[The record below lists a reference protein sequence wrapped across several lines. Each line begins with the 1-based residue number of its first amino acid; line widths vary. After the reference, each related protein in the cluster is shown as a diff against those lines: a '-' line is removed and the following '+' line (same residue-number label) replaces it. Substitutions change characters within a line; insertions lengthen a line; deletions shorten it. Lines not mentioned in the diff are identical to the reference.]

1 MTVMATV
8 AALAGLSQS
17 LIATLT
23 HGTTVSTYEGSAAL
37 QEALEAAVDGDVIVL
52 SPGTFSCPNL
62 TKAVSLRG
70 AGCSSL
76 SLPDAT
82 ISSLDATYITG
93 TVNVNIASASETA
106 QLSIEGCH
114 FSGTLTIQNAPRT
127 EIDKCR
133 IVALG
138 GIAATVPEVSFLHC
152 WLNSTAKILNENIT
166 MINCNWNY
174 RYFNNSI
181 KASNCVFNISTNTSD
196 IYSGSVTTKTGE
208 VRNSIFLISNNG
220 SEYQT
225 QSHILNNCVAYNCV
239 GVVYSTAFFN
249 NSPNNT
255 NTRLNSSTYIFEG
268 DKNAWPYVLKDTY
281 ATKYLGQ
288 DGTQVG
294 IHGGSLPFDPFP
306 FNLMVSKCNIA
317 GKTTADGKLSVEIE
331 VSTAK

>member
-8 AALAGLSQS
+8 AALAGLNQS

-70 AGCSSL
+70 AGCSVL

-93 TVNVNIASASETA
+93 TVNVNIASAAETA

-114 FSGTLTIQNAPRT
+114 FSGTLTIENAPRT
-127 EIDKCR
+127 EIVKCY
-133 IVALG
+133 VAAIG

-152 WLNSTAKILNENIT
+152 RLTSDVKILNENIT
-166 MINCNWNY
+166 MINCSWAF
-174 RYFNNSI
+174 RFFNNSI
-181 KASNCVFNISTNTSD
+181 KASNCWLVVRYNNYAD
-196 IYSGSVTTKTGE
+196 IFTGSPTLKTGE
-208 VRNSIFLISNNG
+208 VRNSIFYENYGNNNIKL
-220 SEYQT
+220 T
-225 QSHILNNCVAYNCV
+225 NCVAYNCV
-239 GVVYSTAFFN
+239 GLVYSTAFFD

-255 NTRLNSSTYIFEG
+255 NTRLSTSTYIFEG
-268 DKNAWPYVLKDTY
+268 DKNAWPFILKDAY
-281 ATKYLGQ
+281 KTKYLGQ

-294 IHGGSLPFDPFP
+294 IHGGSLPFDPIP

>member
-8 AALAGLSQS
+8 AALAGLNQS

-70 AGCSSL
+70 AGCSVL

-93 TVNVNIASASETA
+93 TVNVNITSAAETA

-127 EIDKCR
+127 EIVKCY
-133 IVALG
+133 VATLG
-138 GIAATVPEVSFLHC
+138 GIAAAVPEVSFLHC
-152 WLNSTAKILNENIT
+152 RLSSTAKILNENIT
-166 MINCNWNY
+166 MINCVWFFKI
-174 RYFNNSI
+174 FNNSI
-181 KASNCVFNISTNTSD
+181 KASNCLLYCNDYQAFSSTTS
-196 IYSGSVTTKTGE
+196 KTGE
-208 VRNSIFLISNNG
+208 VRNSIFDG
-220 SEYQT
+220 SMGHYLT
-225 QSHILNNCVAYNCV
+225 NCIAYNCINHT
-239 GVVYSTAFFN
+239 VVSDFLKF
-249 NSPNNT
+249 SPNNT
-255 NTRLNSSTYIFEG
+255 NTNIGRATDIF
-268 DKNAWPYVLKDTY
+268 DNNAWPFILKDTY

-294 IHGGSLPFDPFP
+294 IHGGSLPFDPIP

>member
-8 AALAGLSQS
+8 AALAGLNQS

-76 SLPDAT
+76 SLPDVT
-82 ISSLDATYITG
+82 IASVDATYITG
-93 TVNVNIASASETA
+93 TVNVNITSASETA

-114 FSGTLTIQNAPRT
+114 FSGALTIENAPRT
-127 EIDKCR
+127 EITKCNVP
-133 IVALG
+133 ILG
-138 GIAATVPEVSFLHC
+138 GIAAAVPAVSFLHC
-152 WLNSTAKILNENIT
+152 AIASSAKILNENIS
-166 MINCNWNY
+166 MINSLWWFDL
-174 RYFNNSI
+174 FNNSI
-181 KASNCVFNISTNTSD
+181 KASNCIFSARKNYANAFTASSTP
-196 IYSGSVTTKTGE
+196 KTGE
-208 VRNSIFLISNNG
+208 VRNSIFRSQYSGNG
-220 SEYQT
+220 VLT
-225 QSHILNNCVAYNCV
+225 NCIAYNCLGTCV
-239 GVVYSTAFFN
+239 ESNFFE
-249 NSPNNT
+249 NSPNTT
-255 NTRLNSSTYIFEG
+255 NTRFNNTTYLFE
-268 DKNAWPYVLKDTY
+268 DSRDAWPWILKDTY
-281 ATKYLGQ
+281 ANQYLGQ

-294 IHGGSLPFDPFP
+294 IHGGSLPFDPIP